1 MDTDSTVVR
10 AALYARVST
19 NGHGQD
25 TGLQLDELRQVAA
38 QRGWLATE
46 YVDEGISG
54 AKASRPALDDMMA
67 AARKGDVDIVLVWR
81 FDRFAR
87 STRHLLQALEEFRQL
102 DVEFISLRENIDT
115 STPMGRAV
123 FTIVAAVAELERE
136 LISERVRAGVQRAR
150 RQGKQFGRPRRQL
163 DLRAARLLLGQGHS
177 VREVADLLGF
187 PRTTLR
193 RRLKEHETACTPC
206 THGDQLQRDRPEEA
220 SRVGVPTAG
229 LQS

>member
-1 MDTDSTVVR
+1 MNEEDPATVSDSDTKPK

-25 TGLQLDELRQVAA
+25 TGLQLEELRQVAT
-38 QRGWLATE
+38 QRGWVASE
-46 YVDEGISG
+46 YVDEGVSG
-54 AKASRPALDDMMA
+54 SKASRPALDELMV
-67 AARKGDVDIVLVWR
+67 AARKGEVDVVVVWR

-102 DVEFISLRENIDT
+102 GIEFISLRENIDT
-115 STPMGRAV
+115 STPMGRAM

-150 RQGKQFGRPRRQL
+150 LQGKQFGRPRREL
-163 DLRAARLLLGQGHS
+163 DLRAARILLEQGHS
-177 VREVADLLGF
+177 VREVADLLGL

-193 RRLKEHETACTPC
+193 RRLAEV
-206 THGDQLQRDRPEEA
+206 D
-220 SRVGVPTAG
+220 VGTRGAA
-229 LQS
+229 